1 MKLRTS
7 FFNPTVFKKDLT
19 RFAPTWVLYSVGL
32 FMVLAAVMSNTY
44 SYHSARNLAETTVF
58 FAFINLG
65 YGLLNGQLLFGDL
78 FSARHCNALHAM
90 PLRRECWF
98 VTHTVSGLLFSFG
111 PNLAMAL
118 IAAPMLE
125 NGWPVAFGWLLAVTV
140 QYLFFFG
147 LSVLSAL
154 CVGNRFAMVL
164 VYGIINFISLI
175 LYWFYYSIYEPLLYG
190 VQCDESIFTR
200 FCPVWTMEELDELI
214 VVQGKEGFSNYTVE
228 SVSLGQGWGYMAVC
242 AALGIAVLAVALML
256 YRRRKLESAGDFMAV
271 RPLEPV
277 FLGLYTMSMSAF
289 FQAFA
294 QLFVLPEYLFLGL
307 GLVIGFFT
315 GRMLLKRTI
324 RVFQPRAILACF
336 LSGVVF
342 AASLV
347 LTAIDPIGS
356 TRYVPDAD
364 QVAGVYLDTYLYRD
378 MYEDKVRFD
387 DPEDIEKLIKIHE
400 LILADEIY
408 AEHKGPNDDY
418 AVTSLCIAYELK
430 DGRTIQRYYHNI
442 EEKSPVVEAAREFF
456 SRTEYIIGGD
466 PEEMFEC
473 LKYVH
478 FSSYEKDFYGDL
490 PVDIGRGLLEAIVA
504 DCDAGTMTQQYAFRN
519 EDVAV
524 IGAVDFQWKYDS
536 REYYNYQNI
545 DIFENS
551 ANTVAYINEVVIPWL
566 EDNSYAN
573 EF

>member
-44 SYHSARNLAETTVF
+44 SYHSARNLADTTVF

-98 VTHTVSGLLFSFG
+98 VTHTVSGLAFAFV
-111 PNLAMAL
+111 PNLVMAL

-125 NGWPVAFGWLLAVTV
+125 NGWPVAFFWLLAVNL

-147 LSVLSAL
+147 LAVLSAL
-154 CVGNRFAMVL
+154 CVGNRFAMAL
-164 VYGIINFISLI
+164 VYGIINFFSLI
-175 LYWFYYSIYEPLLYG
+175 IYWFYYSIYEPLLYG

-200 FCPVWTMEELDELI
+200 FCPMWTMVELDELI
-214 VVQGKEGFSNYTVE
+214 VAQGKEGFSNYTVE
-228 SVSLGQGWGYMAVC
+228 SVSLGDGWGYMAVC
-242 AALGIAVLAVALML
+242 AALGVAMLGLALML

-294 QLFVLPEYLFLGL
+294 QLFDLPEYLFLGL

-336 LSGVVF
+336 LSGLVF

-347 LTAIDPIGS
+347 LTVIDPIGI
-356 TRYVPDAD
+356 TRYVPEAD

-378 MYEDKVRFD
+378 MYEDKICFE
-387 DPEDIEKLIKIHE
+387 DPGDIEKLIRVHE

-408 AEHKGPNDDY
+408 DAQRNPEDDY

-442 EEKSPVVEAAREFF
+442 QENSPAAEAAREFF
-456 SRTEYIIGGD
+456 SRTAYIIGGD
-466 PEEMFEC
+466 PAEMFES
-473 LKYVH
+473 LNYVH
-478 FSSYEKDFYGDL
+478 FSSYEKDYYGEL
-490 PVDIGRGLLEAIVA
+490 PADIGRGLLEAIVA
-504 DCDAGTMTQQYAFRN
+504 DCEMGTMTQQYVFRN

-524 IGAVDFQWKYDS
+524 IGAVAFQWSYDS
-536 REYYNYQNI
+536 QMDYYNYQNI

-551 ANTVAYINEVVIPWL
+551 ANTVAYINEKVIPWL
-566 EDNSYAN
+566 EAN
-573 EF
+573 QYG